1 MFTSII
7 SNTKWCHSVGCPCN
21 FIGTYLFVF
30 VGRCYCHCCLPNL
43 AGCYC
48 QFLLTKVGRWY
59 CHLVVVNLKPLV
71 LVVLWAD
78 VIALYHLWQMLCHFR
93 YRVWLI
99 VVTCC
104 LWLMLLSHYCLL
116 FGRCYA
122 MWCATTFCCK
132 RALTCSWLM
141 LLPFVICL
149 LGWCYC
155 LLFLVGWCY
164 CHFCC

>member
-1 MFTSII
+1 MFTSNHFQHQMVSQCWMSLQFYRDLI
-7 SNTKWCHSVGCPCN
+7 V
-21 FIGTYLFVF
+21 LFLLADVIAI
-30 VGRCYCHCCLPNL
+30 VVYQIL
-43 AGCYC
+43 AGCCC

-104 LWLMLLSHYCLL
+104 LWLMLLSHYCLS

-132 RALTCSWLM
+132 RAFTCPWLM

-149 LGWCYC
+149 LGWCHC
-155 LLFLVGWCY
+155 LLF
-164 CHFCC
+164 